1 MATLL
6 AVLLINNVLAEVPPP
21 DSLSEKMRVNGD
33 WDQLPLDRKVKV
45 FQQLEEESV
54 LEELKELLGN
64 LNEDDLDHL
73 EDILTDNLDQ
83 VAEFK
88 LMMDK
93 LKDIGLEENHIQD
106 IYNKA
111 QLINE
116 FLLQIP
122 NISSRL
128 GLDGDLDLFDHIQ
141 LYLLGLP
148 NKLGPLGFIAL
159 RHILLESTESSDDS
173 EDEIVDVIVEPFD
186 LPSSLVDAGEG
197 AATAEETGDANLRRS
212 RRQAQV
218 QDHQQALLAHQ
229 AAENAVLRQQGLDPA
244 LLDHQQALQAHRAAE
259 SGLRAQHHFVG
270 LVGPSGSIG
279 PSGLVGPG
287 GSVQFRNKRNTA
299 QTSNDQQQALLA
311 HQAAEN
317 AVLRQQGLDPALID
331 HQRAL
336 QAHRAA
342 ESAVKAQHNFVGVVG
357 PSGNIGPSGLVGP
370 SGAVQFGKNR
380 AAGEPGINV
389 QHQQALDAHK
399 AAEIQV
405 LRQQGRDP
413 ALLNHQQA
421 LLDHRR
427 AELAVRAQ
435 QINAEAEHNWGR

>member
-1 MATLL
+1 MVITFA
-6 AVLLINNVLAEVPPP
+6 AFLINSILAEVLPP
-21 DSLSEKMRVNGD
+21 DSPPEETRVDVD
-33 WDQLPLDRKVKV
+33 WDRLSLDRKVKV

-64 LNEDDLDHL
+64 LNEDDLDNL
-73 EDILTDNLDQ
+73 EDILTENLDE

-111 QLINE
+111 QLVNE

-173 EDEIVDVIVEPFD
+173 EDEIFDVIVEPFD
-186 LPSSLVDAGEG
+186 LPSPLVDAGER
-197 AATAEETGDANLRRS
+197 AAGDVNLHRT
-212 RRQAQV
+212 RRQAPV
-218 QDHQQALLAHQ
+218 HDHQQALLAHQ

-244 LLDHQQALQAHRAAE
+244 LLDHQQALQAH
-259 SGLRAQHHFVG
+259 L
-270 LVGPSGSIG
+270 
-279 PSGLVGPG
+279 
-287 GSVQFRNKRNTA
+287 
-299 QTSNDQQQALLA
+299 
-311 HQAAEN
+311 
-317 AVLRQQGLDPALID
+317 
-331 HQRAL
+331 
-336 QAHRAA
+336 AA

-370 SGAVQFGKNR
+370 SGAVQFRKKREYGGHFQGLKDHEAAEHEVLRQQGREPALHNQALHNYQQVVLNAYAGSPR
-380 AAGEPGINV
+380 VNEAHDAHHNHNHPHPQASNKIAEQINAGEPGVNA

-399 AAEIQV
+399 AAENQV

-421 LLDHRR
+421 LLAHRR
-427 AELAVRAQ
+427 AEQVVRALT
-435 QINAEAEHNWGR
+435 N

>member
-197 AATAEETGDANLRRS
+197 VANAEETVDENLRRT

-218 QDHQQALLAHQ
+218 HDRQQALLAHQ

-259 SGLRAQHHFVG
+259 SAVRAQHHFVG

-299 QTSNDQQQALLA
+299 QTSNDHQQALLDN
-311 HQAAEN
+311 QAAEN
-317 AVLRQQGLDPALID
+317 AVLRQQGLDPALLD
-331 HQRAL
+331 HKAAVDEVLRQQGRNPAL
-336 QAHRAA
+336 HNPQLHSHQQAILANSLAQQINAGEPGFNVQHRQALNSHRAA
-342 ESAVKAQHNFVGVVG
+342 EN
-357 PSGNIGPSGLVGP
+357 
-370 SGAVQFGKNR
+370 
-380 AAGEPGINV
+380 
-389 QHQQALDAHK
+389 
-399 AAEIQV
+399 QV

-413 ALLNHQQA
+413 ALRNHQQA
-421 LLDHRR
+421 LLAHQR
-427 AELAVRAQ
+427 AEQAVKAH
-435 QINAEAEHNWGR
+435 QINAHLLQA